1 MRVVMFRISEPEFEA
16 IRAACE
22 MSGARSFSAFAR
34 NAVLSQTSA
43 GAGVDPVNELQ
54 SRVGRLE
61 QSLQA
66 LHAILRPRQLRG
78 MAIDGT

>member
-16 IRAACE
+16 IRTACE
-22 MSGARSFSAFAR
+22 SSGARSFSAFAR

-43 GAGVDPVNELQ
+43 GAGADPVNELQ

-66 LHAILRPRQLRG
+66 LHSILRPRQARVI
-78 MAIDGT
+78 ASD

>member
-16 IRAACE
+16 IRTACE
-22 MSGARSFSAFAR
+22 VSGARSFSAFAR

-43 GAGVDPVNELQ
+43 GTGADPVTELQ
-54 SRVGRLE
+54 SCVGRLE

-66 LHAILRPRQLRG
+66 LQSILRPRQLRG
-78 MAIDGT
+78 VAID